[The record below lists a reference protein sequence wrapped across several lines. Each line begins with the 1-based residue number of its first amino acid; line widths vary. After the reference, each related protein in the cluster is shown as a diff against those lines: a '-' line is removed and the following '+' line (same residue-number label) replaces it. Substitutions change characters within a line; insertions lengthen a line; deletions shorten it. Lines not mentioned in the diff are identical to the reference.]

1 MKVKALSHYDG
12 DKKTRFGDCILGIGN
27 NKLLV
32 YDCGHEQHAESVQEF
47 LEKQTRISEISIV
60 ISHDDADHTN
70 GVTALMDYLSN
81 KDYAVTLYTSLYLKS
96 VDEIQELLDDGRR
109 KKSKTCEHILALF
122 GNIEKIVT
130 AAQEYGFSVVNAL
143 PETDVGLGTIVG
155 PTEEEFVPVVAKAI
169 EADGQGIIDGETIMN
184 AASLQVS
191 CMLDDGSVLLLCG
204 DASPEYLHDLDSY
217 DIIQLPHHG
226 QLADAE
232 AIWDK
237 LDDPHVK
244 EYLISDNTGTG
255 HNSGGSDKLTKKMK
269 EDKFSPAHNT
279 KDGVVELPTEKNNS
293 QKSSGKG
300 VRLGV
305 LDCGPRH

>member
-1 MKVKALSHYDG
+1 M
-12 DKKTRFGDCILGIGN
+12 
-27 NKLLV
+27 
-32 YDCGHEQHAESVQEF
+32 
-47 LEKQTRISEISIV
+47 
-60 ISHDDADHTN
+60 
-70 GVTALMDYLSN
+70 
-81 KDYAVTLYTSLYLKS
+81 
-96 VDEIQELLDDGRR
+96 
-109 KKSKTCEHILALF
+109 F